1 LFREN
6 VMAADNPDRGA
17 AARRLMRSCGHVALA
32 TSLAGHPYVSLV
44 ASACEPDARPLLLLS
59 DLAQHTQNLLAD
71 PLVSLLF
78 EDTGNHPD
86 PLAGPRLTLLG
97 RAERSD
103 DPRAAARF
111 AARHP
116 ASAGYA
122 GFADFHLYRVA
133 IERGHLV
140 AGFGRIAWIEA
151 EHLRFQGEA
160 SALAEAE
167 AEIVGHMNEGH
178 ADAIAL
184 YAERI
189 LGRQGADWRITGI
202 DPEGVDLR
210 RPPRGAR
217 SWRLPTKPGARHRP
231 VNRFADSTG
240 GFVAFGLLAEA
251 IRRVYRAVQS
261 FGCRDGMPHA
271 WQAGR

>member
-1 LFREN
+1 
-6 VMAADNPDRGA
+6 MAVTDGEEEGA
-17 AARRLMRSCGHVALA
+17 AARRLMRSRGHAALA

-44 ASACEPDARPLLLLS
+44 ASACEPDGRPLLLLS
-59 DLAQHTQNLLAD
+59 DLAQHTKNLVAD
-71 PLVSLLF
+71 PRVSLLF

-97 RAERSD
+97 RAERRA
-103 DPRAAARF
+103 DPRSAARF

-151 EHLRFQGEA
+151 GQLRFSGDA

-167 AEIVGHMNEGH
+167 AEIIAHMNADH

-184 YAERI
+184 YAAHL
-189 LGRQGADWRITGI
+189 LGRQGTGWRMTGI
-202 DPEGVDLR
+202 DPEGIDLR
-210 RPPRGAR
+210 REEETARLDFAEPALNSVAARRTLVALAEKAR
-217 SWRLPTKPGARHRP
+217 SAARPT
-231 VNRFADSTG
+231 
-240 GFVAFGLLAEA
+240 
-251 IRRVYRAVQS
+251 
-261 FGCRDGMPHA
+261 
-271 WQAGR
+271 